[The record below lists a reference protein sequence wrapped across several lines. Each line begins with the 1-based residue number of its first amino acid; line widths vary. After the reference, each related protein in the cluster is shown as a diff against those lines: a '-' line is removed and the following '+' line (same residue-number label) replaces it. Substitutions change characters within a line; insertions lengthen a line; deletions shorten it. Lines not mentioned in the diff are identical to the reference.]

1 MDESRTRSEACSAS
15 WPLATGVTSSWR
27 SSPTKTERLAIARIL
42 GAKGL
47 AGGVRVELVTDWP
60 ERLDAGSAIYLEDEP
75 EPRRIV
81 DVEWGGRVPVVR
93 LEGVDDREAAEALA
107 GRYLERDADPLPA
120 GTYYWHQLLGLRV
133 TDELG
138 NEIGRVAEVFRA
150 GGNEVYR
157 IEGPQGELLIPALER
172 VVARI
177 DVDGG
182 VMVIRPDAAL
192 PEEA

>member
-1 MDESRTRSEACSAS
+1 
-15 WPLATGVTSSWR
+15 LSWR

-47 AGGVRVELVTDWP
+47 AGGFRVELVTDWP
-60 ERLDAGSAIYLEDEP
+60 DRLDAGGAIYLEDEP
-75 EPRRIV
+75 NARRIV

-93 LEGVDDREAAEALA
+93 LEGIDDREAAEALA
-107 GRYLERDADPLPA
+107 GRYLEREAEPLPA
-120 GTYYWHQLLGLRV
+120 GTYYWHQLVGLRV

-138 NEIGRVAEVFRA
+138 TELGRVAEVFRA

-157 IEGPQGELLIPALER
+157 IEGRDGELLIPALER
-172 VVARI
+172 VVSRI
-177 DVDGG
+177 DVAGG
-182 VMVIRPDAAL
+182 VMVIRPEAAM